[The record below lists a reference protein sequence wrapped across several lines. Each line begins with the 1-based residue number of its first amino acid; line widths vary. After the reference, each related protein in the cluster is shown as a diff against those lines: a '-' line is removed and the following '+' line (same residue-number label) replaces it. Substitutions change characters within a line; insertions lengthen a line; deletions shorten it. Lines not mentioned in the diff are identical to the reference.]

1 MYPEDQS
8 PQMNSLGAPPQ
19 PTNFGGQPE
28 PPKKPQKSSINTK
41 LIIIIG
47 GAVLGLLML
56 IVLIVLAVNAVSNT
70 SNNTGKQP
78 NATANDET
86 PDEDPDTTEGNCDTK
101 QRRYQSRDLSL
112 GFCYPNAWGDVKV
125 QDAAFDQSDDG
136 TRLRL
141 SFSKKPQV
149 NIGLVSDDWSTD
161 AAPKNVCTDPAAQDL
176 PNFES
181 YSARWTTEASKP
193 PVDKKSLPAITSAS
207 RGLEIATDQYIIHEH
222 VDDQKTKGVCITGF
236 NLTNGVV
243 YRHAEAS
250 YYAPFNATVKNA
262 QAHIN
267 SPTLLA
273 PVTDRT
279 DFLALVKSMYAL

>member
-28 PPKKPQKSSINTK
+28 PPKKPPKNSLNTK

-56 IVLIVLAVNAVSNT
+56 IVLIVLAVNAVSN
-70 SNNTGKQP
+70 SGSKTGKQP
-78 NATANDET
+78 TATTEET
-86 PDEDPDTTEGNCDTK
+86 PDEDPDTTEGNCGTK

-125 QDAAFDQSDDG
+125 QDAALDPSDDG
-136 TRLRL
+136 SRLRL

-161 AAPKNVCTDPAAQDL
+161 AARTSVCTDPAAQDL

-181 YSARWTTEASKP
+181 YSARWTTEASRP
-193 PVDKKSLPAITSAS
+193 PVDKKSLPTITSAS
-207 RGLEIATDQYIIHEH
+207 RGLEIATDQYIIQEH